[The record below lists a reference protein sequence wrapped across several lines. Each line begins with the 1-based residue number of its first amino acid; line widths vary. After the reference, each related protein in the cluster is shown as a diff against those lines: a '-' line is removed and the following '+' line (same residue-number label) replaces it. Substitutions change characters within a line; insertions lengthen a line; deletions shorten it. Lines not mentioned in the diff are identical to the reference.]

1 MTIRAEG
8 VGIARSWLDAAFA
21 DAHQR
26 AWAVPQD
33 PSPSLPAAS
42 QRQIARIP
50 LLRLTGTR
58 RRSSC
63 PSSPGA
69 SHE

>member
-8 VGIARSWLDAAFA
+8 VRIAKSWLDAAFA

-26 AWAVPQD
+26 ALAVPQD

-42 QRQIARIP
+42 QRHIRDSAAAPDWHPPAVFLSQFS
-50 LLRLTGTR
+50 
-58 RRSSC
+58 RS
-63 PSSPGA
+63 
-69 SHE
+69 